1 MVDNVTS
8 DQTRTVTRVLDGET
22 LFPPPIWMMRQA
34 GRYLPEYRATRK
46 RAGGFLDLCYSPDLA
61 TEVTM
66 QPIDRYGFDAAILFS
81 DILVIPDGLGQ
92 SVRFSEGEG
101 PLLEPLDL
109 ARLDQ
114 LHQGRVL
121 DHLRPVI
128 EAVGQIRRSLP
139 SATTLLGFCG
149 APWTVAT
156 YMIAGRGTTDQ
167 GPARRAAL
175 RDPERFQAL
184 IDLLVAT
191 SIDYLAAQIAAGAD
205 AVQIFDTWAGV
216 LDAQQFERWVIQP
229 TKAIVAGLRAKH
241 PGARVIGFPKGSYP
255 FLDRFVVETG
265 VNALGLDWTSPLDA
279 AARTLQPRVA
289 LQGALDPMRV
299 VVGGQA
305 LDEGVDVVLAGLG
318 SGRLIFNLG
327 HGITPD
333 ADPDNVTRMIER
345 VRSYTAVPERS

>member
-1 MVDNVTS
+1 MVENVAS
-8 DQTRTVTRVLDGET
+8 NQTRTVTRVLDGET

-61 TEVTM
+61 TEVTL

-81 DILVIPDGLGQ
+81 DILVIPDALGQ

-109 ARLDQ
+109 ARIDHLQRD
-114 LHQGRVL
+114 RVL
-121 DHLRPVI
+121 DHLKPVI
-128 EAVGQIRRSLP
+128 AAVAQIRRSLP
-139 SATTLLGFCG
+139 GQTTLLGFCG

-175 RDPERFQAL
+175 RDPDRFQTL
-184 IDLLVAT
+184 IDLLVAA
-191 SIDYLAAQIAAGAD
+191 SIDYLAAQLAAGAD

-229 TKAIVAGLRAKH
+229 TKAIVAGLRARH
-241 PGARVIGFPKGSYP
+241 PGARVIGFPKGCYP
-255 FLDRFVVETG
+255 FLDRFVAETQ
-265 VNALGLDWTSPLDA
+265 VNAVGLDWTSPLSA
-279 AARTLQPRVA
+279 AATSLQPHVA

-299 VVGGQA
+299 VVGGEA
-305 LDEGVDVVLAGLG
+305 LDQGVDAVLAALG

-333 ADPDNVTRMIER
+333 ADPEHVTRMIER
-345 VRSYTAVPERS
+345 VRSYSSVPGAI